1 MRNPI
6 ARSLVLNW
14 SILTA
19 EGRGSLAFLM
29 VRRWAHCWRKLALKM
44 MKRTTSHDFDF
55 LFQKGVWHH
64 PSLLHMYTECTQS
77 GPVENYCQ
85 EDQKVMP
92 LCNQGGILIKLL
104 YWAVTRPAYQQMIT
118 CKNASY
124 TVFWAWG
131 GDQVPHTS
139 IDFLF
144 FSFFAPVSSPS
155 LPLCCLLKCAVQQE
169 KGKIILLP
177 AMQDG
182 SQKAG
187 VKCSVSFLK
196 LL

>member
-1 MRNPI
+1 MRNPL

-77 GPVENYCQ
+77 GSVENYCQ

-131 GDQVPHTS
+131 GDQAPHS
-139 IDFLF
+139 SYKHRFSFLLF
-144 FSFFAPVSSPS
+144 FCSCFISLSAP
-155 LPLCCLLKCAVQQE
+155 LLFIKMCSTTR
-169 KGKIILLP
+169 KGKDYP
-177 AMQDG
+177 ASCHARWLAEG
-182 SQKAG
+182 RG
-187 VKCSVSFLK
+187 
-196 LL
+196 